1 MSKQT
6 IIIAGAVALVLI
18 VVAVVILALPRSQA
32 PDMTGGPGMIYFY
45 SKT

>member
-1 MSKQT
+1 MSKRA
-6 IIIAGAVALVLI
+6 IIIAGAVALVL
-18 VVAVVILALPRSQA
+18 VAVVVILALPRSQA